1 MSDVLSPEQRRRC
14 MSAIKSADTKPEL
27 IVRRYLFSRGLRYRL
42 HSKKLPGTPDLVFP
56 KYRSVVFI
64 HGCFWHGHEEC
75 GMFRFPKSNEVF
87 WRTKIEHNVKRDV
100 AVAAALLRL
109 GWRVLV
115 IWECTLKKIPARKL
129 WKIYTKRLQVFPFS
143 LIYILFVLQ

>member
-14 MSAIKSADTKPEL
+14 MSAIKSTDTKPEL

-42 HSKKLPGTPDLVFP
+42 HAKKLPGTPDLVFP

-100 AVAAALLRL
+100 AVATALLRL

-115 IWECTLKKIPARKL
+115 IWECTLKKNIRKKTL
-129 WKIYTKRLQVFPFS
+129 ENLYNEIIDFPF
-143 LIYILFVLQ
+143 

>member
-115 IWECTLKKIPARKL
+115 IWECTLKKNTRKKTL
-129 WKIYTKRLQVFPFS
+129 ENLYKEITGFS
-143 LIYILFVLQ
+143 F

>member
-64 HGCFWHGHEEC
+64 HGCFWHAHEEC

-115 IWECTLKKIPARKL
+115 IWECTLKKNTRKKTL
-129 WKIYTKRLQVFPFS
+129 ENLYKEITGFS
-143 LIYILFVLQ
+143 F